1 MLNYSL
7 YGHFGQ
13 EEKSSF
19 VTVNEVFKAMP
30 KTGLGLLNTRVSNNK
45 PTLIG
50 QLGRSLLCA
59 AYKKK
64 IQVELKI
71 NGGPVC

>member
-19 VTVNEVFKAMP
+19 VSVNEVLKAMP
-30 KTGLGLLNTRVSNNK
+30 RTGMGLLNTWVSNNK
-45 PTLIG
+45 LTLIR
-50 QLGRSLLCA
+50 QFDRSLLCA
-59 AYKKK
+59 A
-64 IQVELKI
+64 
-71 NGGPVC
+71 